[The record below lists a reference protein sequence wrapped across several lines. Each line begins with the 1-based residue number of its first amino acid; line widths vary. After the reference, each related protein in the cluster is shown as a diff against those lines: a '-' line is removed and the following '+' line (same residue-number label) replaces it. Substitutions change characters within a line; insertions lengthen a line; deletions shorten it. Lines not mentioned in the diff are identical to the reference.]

1 MTNPDDQS
9 VETRPGREPMFNL
22 PPAIAAI
29 AGVLI
34 GIHLLRVFILP
45 IGAGEAVIDMF
56 GFVPAQVWSA
66 PAEGVHGIAAW
77 VMRLV
82 PFLSYSLLHGDFLH
96 LTFNT
101 VWLVALGT
109 PVERYLGTIRFCV
122 FAALGAV
129 VSAAFYGA
137 LNPTSDVPMIGASGA
152 VSAMMGALLRLMFAL
167 RQRDGVARLVDPGL
181 LSFAVIWIAFNVVT
195 GIGGIGFGRE
205 VQSIAWEAHIGG
217 FLTGLLFSPLFD
229 RHSGAHDLAR
239 RLRGAKRDG

>member
-1 MTNPDDQS
+1 
-9 VETRPGREPMFNL
+9 MFNL

-137 LNPTSDVPMIGASGA
+137 LNPTSDVPMIGASGC
-152 VSAMMGALLRLMFAL
+152 GATRWCN
-167 RQRDGVARLVDPGL
+167 VASPVGRLVLADIVLALQHTASGMSRRHDRRMPRRRIRGRSGL
-181 LSFAVIWIAFNVVT
+181 WSAAV
-195 GIGGIGFGRE
+195 
-205 VQSIAWEAHIGG
+205 
-217 FLTGLLFSPLFD
+217 
-229 RHSGAHDLAR
+229 R
-239 RLRGAKRDG
+239 RA